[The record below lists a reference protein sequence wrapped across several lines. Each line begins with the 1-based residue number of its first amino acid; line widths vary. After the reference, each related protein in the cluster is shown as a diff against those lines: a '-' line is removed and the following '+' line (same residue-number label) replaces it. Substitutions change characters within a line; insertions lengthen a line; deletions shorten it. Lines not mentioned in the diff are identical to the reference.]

1 MKDDCYVIGLPS
13 GERMEIMI
21 RDGELWFDTKNLPPK
36 DLAALLQSDEEKVFD
51 KEEKITYVR
60 ASYYA
65 KMWPEFQVIGNDL
78 ARKLKVKLPW
88 PEN

>member
-1 MKDDCYVIGLPS
+1 MKDDCYVVGIPG
-13 GERMEIMI
+13 GVRVEIMV
-21 RDGELWFDTKNLPPK
+21 RDGELWFDAKNLPSG

-51 KEEKITYVR
+51 PEESITYVR

-65 KMWPEFQVIGNDL
+65 KIWPEFQMIGNDL
-78 ARKLKVKLPW
+78 ARKLNVKLPW